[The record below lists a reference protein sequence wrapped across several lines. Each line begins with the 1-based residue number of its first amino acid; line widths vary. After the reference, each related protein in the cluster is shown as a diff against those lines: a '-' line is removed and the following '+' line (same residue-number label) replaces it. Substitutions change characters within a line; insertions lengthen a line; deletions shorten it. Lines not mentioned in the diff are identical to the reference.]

1 MHRLLVVAL
10 LFAPAAARAVSWFD
24 DDVQAL
30 PCRPTIACTA
40 DIVPPGSVEIELG
53 YLFRKLRDPT
63 VQHTVPFLAKLTLAR
78 WVQLQLSSNGPT
90 LATNASGFMDDLIAG
105 IKLHLTDQ
113 SSHMPSVAWSV
124 ALSSPVS
131 SAPGFT
137 RSYDLLLVA
146 YVTKDLG
153 PIHTDLNFGVN
164 LWRLDGAPAA
174 SAMGRAGSLAR
185 ATAQLHDHGRE
196 LLLRDAAP
204 FATRDGGFLFAL
216 AFAPRPWIVLDVGAD
231 VGYFPAQRS
240 VSAFA
245 GLTFVPV
252 RWWRKPSS
260 PPTVTR

>member
-164 LWRLDGAPAA
+164 LWRLDGAPVPQPWVALA
-174 SAMGRAGSLAR
+174 LSLGLPRNFTIMGESYYFV
-185 ATAQLHDHGRE
+185 
-196 LLLRDAAP
+196 DAAP

-240 VSAFA
+240 VGAFA